1 MKDLKMLSVENNV
14 LSEKEAASVRG
25 GKDTIR
31 SCYCA
36 CYYRNVG
43 GSNTHDN
50 AYANF
55 HLGGAGGTS
64 PQKFV
69 RGSATI
75 IQTDDGEIHEFGLH

>member
-1 MKDLKMLSVENNV
+1 MKILNLNAVEGNILN
-14 LSEKEAASVRG
+14 ERDMDAIRG

-55 HLGGAGGTS
+55 HLGGAGGSS

-69 RGSATI
+69 RGSAYI
-75 IQTDDGEIHEFGLH
+75 LQTDDGEIHEFGLN